1 MAMPVMV
8 RVETKV
14 TQTGIMPVSWQ
25 TSCTLGP
32 VHLLKRISTRVIGET
47 TVQRS
52 RSLTARFTIN
62 MLLTCKN
69 KGDLRY
75 WIGLPC
81 SPPPSLP
88 PSVGVL
94 IALHCA
100 GIQFPP
106 LSLDRVT
113 ELGQIEDNRLLDVRE
128 RKQLFMRVGLYFID
142 SRFLIGETLFRRE
155 ASAVLK

>member
-1 MAMPVMV
+1 M
-8 RVETKV
+8 
-14 TQTGIMPVSWQ
+14 
-25 TSCTLGP
+25 
-32 VHLLKRISTRVIGET
+32 
-47 TVQRS
+47 
-52 RSLTARFTIN
+52 
-62 MLLTCKN
+62 
-69 KGDLRY
+69 
-75 WIGLPC
+75 
-81 SPPPSLP
+81 
-88 PSVGVL
+88 GVL